1 MKKIFALVAL
11 ALAAITTTTAVAQT
25 AASAIES
32 KKQTLFNSANH
43 SSTPYRIPAIA
54 TLSNGDVIA
63 IADQR
68 PCGADVGNGEVDI
81 YAKISSNNGSTW
93 TPSSTDPSA
102 DGTGLKI
109 ADGTSSNGYGDAAVV
124 ANRES
129 GEVMAICVAGK
140 VVFSNGSS
148 SKHNKMTRLYSS
160 DYGKTWKTED
170 VTTAFFDNL
179 LPNAYTMFMASGKIL
194 QSTKVKKGNYYR
206 LYGAL
211 LVRQKKNW
219 LSKENVNYVVYSD
232 DFGKTWAILGGGSCI
247 SSADEA
253 KVEELPNGNIVVSS
267 RKSGGRYFN
276 VFSFSNLESATGS
289 WGSTSTCSF
298 GGSNATNGELLMYH
312 NVTNVSTG
320 EKTNIILQSLPTGS
334 SRSNVA
340 VFYKVIDNNTSYSS
354 SSFTSGWT
362 KGIEVD
368 NGASGY
374 STMTILPNGEIG
386 FLYEDNYD
394 TSKADGDY
402 SDIVYVPLTVS
413 EITGGAYTY
422 TSSEVVKETVATP
435 AITPNGGELKYGNN
449 TVSIACDTDGA
460 TIYYTIDGTE
470 PTTSSTKYTGAFT
483 LSSNATVK
491 AIAVKSG
498 WNNSDV
504 ASASFTYTVET
515 VATPTITPNGGELKY
530 GNNTVTIACATA
542 DATIYYTT
550 NGATPTTSS
559 TKYTGAFTL
568 TSNATV
574 KAIAVKTGWNNS
586 SVASASFTYTV
597 ETVATPVIAPN
608 GGEIEAGTTI
618 SISCATSGATIYYS
632 TNGAE
637 PTTVYSAPFALNE
650 AATVKAVAKK
660 EGWNNSATAQAS
672 FTIKKE
678 VVVETVAT
686 PVITPNG
693 GEIEAGTTIS
703 ISCATSG
710 ATIYYST
717 NGAEPTTVYSAPFA
731 LNEAATGKAVA
742 KKEGWNNSAT
752 AQASFTIK
760 KEVVEPEE
768 PEIEEPEEPE
778 FVGKTWTVN
787 LKSGEVDDNNGY
799 IATFSASVAVTLP
812 EDVTAY
818 VVTRTLL
825 SYIYTSEVSG
835 KTIPANTGVILF
847 SENGGNI
854 TITEAAADATVAKIS
869 TNKLIATGD
878 NSVKTSSNKC
888 FVLQEKSGSMT
899 FVKVSKNTTVA
910 ANTAYLEGSSW
921 YSSMKLSVDNEN
933 PEVSGIEGVEAENT
947 EVEYYN
953 LQGVKVENPEK
964 GIFIKKQGNKT
975 TKVIL

>member
-148 SKHNKMTRLYSS
+148 SKHNKMARLYSS

-232 DFGKTWAILGGGSCI
+232 DFGKTWAILGGKSCI

-394 TSKADGDY
+394 TSKANGDY

-498 WNNSDV
+498 WNNSSV

-660 EGWNNSATAQAS
+660 TGWNNSATAQAS
-672 FTIKKE
+672 FTIK
-678 VVVETVAT
+678 
-686 PVITPNG
+686 
-693 GEIEAGTTIS
+693 
-703 ISCATSG
+703 
-710 ATIYYST
+710 
-717 NGAEPTTVYSAPFA
+717 
-731 LNEAATGKAVA
+731 
-742 KKEGWNNSAT
+742 
-752 AQASFTIK
+752 Q
-760 KEVVEPEE
+760 EVVEPEE

-933 PEVSGIEGVEAENT
+933 PEVSGVEGVEAENA

-975 TKVIL
+975 TKVVL

>member
-81 YAKISSNNGSTW
+81 YAKISSNNGRTW

-148 SKHNKMTRLYSS
+148 SKHNKMARLYSS

-232 DFGKTWAILGGGSCI
+232 DFGKTWAILGGKSCI

-386 FLYEDNYD
+386 FLYEDNYN

-460 TIYYTIDGTE
+460 TIYYTTNGAT
-470 PTTSSTKYTGAFT
+470 PTTNSTKYTGAFT
-483 LSSNATVK
+483 LS
-491 AIAVKSG
+491 
-498 WNNSDV
+498 
-504 ASASFTYTVET
+504 
-515 VATPTITPNGGELKY
+515 
-530 GNNTVTIACATA
+530 
-542 DATIYYTT
+542 
-550 NGATPTTSS
+550 
-559 TKYTGAFTL
+559 
-568 TSNATV
+568 SNATV

-660 EGWNNSATAQAS
+660 TGWNNSATAQAS
-672 FTIKKE
+672 FTIK
-678 VVVETVAT
+678 
-686 PVITPNG
+686 
-693 GEIEAGTTIS
+693 
-703 ISCATSG
+703 
-710 ATIYYST
+710 
-717 NGAEPTTVYSAPFA
+717 
-731 LNEAATGKAVA
+731 
-742 KKEGWNNSAT
+742 
-752 AQASFTIK
+752 Q
-760 KEVVEPEE
+760 EVVEPEE

-787 LKSGEVDDNNGY
+787 LKSGKVDDNNGY

-933 PEVSGIEGVEAENT
+933 PEVSGVEGVEAENA

-975 TKVIL
+975 TKVVL

>member
-148 SKHNKMTRLYSS
+148 SKHNKMARLYSS

-232 DFGKTWAILGGGSCI
+232 DFGKTWAILGGKSCI

-435 AITPNGGELKYGNN
+435 VITPNGGELKYGNN

-470 PTTSSTKYTGAFT
+470 
-483 LSSNATVK
+483 
-491 AIAVKSG
+491 
-498 WNNSDV
+498 
-504 ASASFTYTVET
+504 
-515 VATPTITPNGGELKY
+515 
-530 GNNTVTIACATA
+530 
-542 DATIYYTT
+542 
-550 NGATPTTSS
+550 PTTSS

-660 EGWNNSATAQAS
+660 TGWNNSATAQAS
-672 FTIKKE
+672 FTIK
-678 VVVETVAT
+678 
-686 PVITPNG
+686 
-693 GEIEAGTTIS
+693 
-703 ISCATSG
+703 
-710 ATIYYST
+710 
-717 NGAEPTTVYSAPFA
+717 
-731 LNEAATGKAVA
+731 
-742 KKEGWNNSAT
+742 
-752 AQASFTIK
+752 Q
-760 KEVVEPEE
+760 EVVEPEE

-933 PEVSGIEGVEAENT
+933 PEVSGVEGVEAENA

-975 TKVIL
+975 TKVVL